1 MPRPLNFCMI
11 TTFYPPYSFG
21 GDAIY
26 IYRLCNELARAGHT
40 VDVIHCADS
49 FRMFRPEP
57 DPRSFPV
64 RAGITVHK
72 LESGFGMLSPLLSQ
86 QTGYPLLKAGKIRQV
101 LESRRFDV
109 IHFHNTSLFG
119 PAALEIEPSYEGW
132 LKLYTMH
139 EHWLV
144 CPMHVLWKYNRRVCD
159 KPDCF
164 TCSLAFRR
172 PPQLWRYTGLRDRA
186 AQKVDLF
193 LSPSRFTRD
202 MHHQRGFPYPI
213 EVLPYFLDKTDQDW
227 ISPGSSPQARPYF
240 LFVGRLEKIKGLQNI
255 LPEFAG
261 EGDYDLLVLGSGE
274 YEEELRRQ
282 ARGMNRVKFLGW
294 MPQDR
299 IGPCYRHAL
308 GVLVPSLTYETF
320 GIIIIEAFARKTP
333 VIVHDLGALPE
344 VVQESGGG
352 LVYRTREELRQ
363 AMDKLAGQ
371 PELRQEL
378 GEKGYDAFC
387 RLWSAGPHL
396 ERYFDFIREAARR
409 KFGKVEWGNAKRA
422 IEGDFD
428 HGDAAGAKIRRGGAT

>member
-1 MPRPLNFCMI
+1 MPRPLSFCMI
-11 TTFYPPYSFG
+11 STFYPPYSFG

-26 IYRLCNELARAGHT
+26 IARLCNELARAGHA

-49 FRMFRPEP
+49 FRFFRPEP
-57 DPRSFPV
+57 DLQGSSVHP
-64 RAGITVHK
+64 GITIHK

-86 QTGYPLLKAGKIRQV
+86 QTGYPLLKTAKIKQV

-119 PAALEIEPSYEGW
+119 PAVLEMEPSYTGW
-132 LKLYTMH
+132 VKLYTMH

-144 CPMHVLWKYNRRVCD
+144 CPMHVLWKNNRRVCD

-164 TCSLAFRR
+164 TCSLVFRR

-186 AQKVDLF
+186 AANIDQF
-193 LSPSRFTRD
+193 LSPSRFTRE

-213 EVLPYFLDKTDQDW
+213 EVLPYFLDRVDRDW
-227 ISPGSSPQARPYF
+227 ASPGPRPHPRPYY
-240 LFVGRLEKIKGLQNI
+240 LFVGRLEKIKGLQHV

-261 EGDYDLLVLGSGE
+261 AGDYDLLVLGSGD
-274 YEEELRRQ
+274 YEQELKRQ
-282 ARGMNRVKFLGW
+282 ARGMSRVKFLGW
-294 MPQDR
+294 IPQDR

-308 GVLVPSLTYETF
+308 GVVVPSITYETF

-344 VVQESGGG
+344 VVRESGGG
-352 LVYRTREELRQ
+352 LIYRTPVELRES
-363 AMDKLAGQ
+363 MHTLASDAQ
-371 PELRQEL
+371 LRREM

-387 RLWSAGPHL
+387 RLWSAEPHM
-396 ERYFDFIREAARR
+396 ERYFHLIRNAAIR
-409 KFGKVEWGNAKRA
+409 KFGGVEWADRPNDPAVAAAQRQ
-422 IEGDFD
+422 GDN
-428 HGDAAGAKIRRGGAT
+428 